1 MVIPAISQ
9 VKKASKRSKPA
20 FQIFVRLIICLN
32 FKRLTN
38 LTFFHKFKLLTMKKF
53 LFLLLAGPVWMACNN
68 NKKTE
73 KETTNSKDSITAS
86 TTQAPV
92 PPVINMLEKLL
103 GSFVGA
109 FGDNKI
115 TLLIIKAEGDS
126 ILGRSIVGGNDR
138 PFAGTFTEKDGLY
151 NIVAKEPGDHKDDG
165 VFNFSISKDSID
177 RLNGSWQANDSK
189 RPAKSYSLE
198 RKKFEYRTDVG
209 NYPEASQRLLKA
221 DDVEEFPKR
230 ELEFMRNEI
239 FARHGYCFK
248 KKALR
253 QDFEMQ
259 DWYVPN
265 TVDIK
270 GYLTD
275 IEKKNI
281 MLIKRYEKYADDYGD
296 EYGR

>member
-1 MVIPAISQ
+1 M
-9 VKKASKRSKPA
+9 R
-20 FQIFVRLIICLN
+20 
-32 FKRLTN
+32 
-38 LTFFHKFKLLTMKKF
+38 KLL
-53 LFLLLAGPVWMACNN
+53 LLTLAGCLLFACNN
-68 NKKTE
+68 NKKSE
-73 KETTNSKDSITAS
+73 KEN
-86 TTQAPV
+86 
-92 PPVINMLEKLL
+92 PPVGDSAKINSTQIVPSVNPLEKLL

-138 PFAGTFTEKDGLY
+138 PFAGTFVKNDKTY
-151 NIVAKEPGDHKDDG
+151 SITAKEPGDHKDDG
-165 VFNFSISKDSID
+165 VFSFSINEDSID
-177 RLNGSWQANDSK
+177 VVKGSWKANDPK
-189 RPAKSYSLE
+189 RPVKEYLLE
-198 RKKFEYRTDVG
+198 RKKFEYKTDVG
-209 NYPEASQRLLKA
+209 DYPEASQRLLTTK
-221 DDVEEFPKR
+221 DVDNLMKED
-230 ELEFMRNEI
+230 LTYMRNEI

-248 KKALR
+248 KKDLR
-253 QDFEMQ
+253 QQFEMQ

-281 MLIKRYEKYADDYGD
+281 ELIKRYEKYAESYGD